1 MTQSGSTPES
11 TLNDGLTYNQ
21 YYGLRVQDD
30 QISLGYPDVVKVLAV
45 YESTSNNDPVLT
57 RVQFPALSN
66 VDNDAVIGE
75 DIVGSDSGAIARV
88 VTKPQTNNLGIVY
101 LNSEQ
106 FSLGETV
113 TFKES
118 NIVSNIQVIT
128 IGQYKDLTNNYNLDK
143 GQKDEFYDYS
153 RLVKTGSLT
162 PEKRLLVVF
171 DHYTV
176 PSSDDGDVFTVLS
189 YDAARFSKDIPE
201 IGPNGVRA
209 SDTLDFRPRVA
220 DNPGTSASPFAFSS
234 RNFSTAINY
243 NLKAGESSLLG
254 YDFYL
259 PRIDRVYL
267 DKFSGI
273 IVTKGISSLNP
284 NPPEN
289 ASDDLMQIAEI
300 SLPAYLYNVD
310 DAEITLIDNRRYTM
324 RDIGTLEDRVEN
336 LERVTSLSLLKLIPK
351 HLELKMLME
360 IIDLSLVSLLMILQI
375 ELYWMET

>member
-1 MTQSGSTPES
+1 MAGVFDGTVTNTPTNTTYSIELGIPELRNNENASLYAVLPEQNISSVNLADSQLLISKQLAKTISATTITLDATDLSSVGISTGLFESFDQERYSVHYSSGNGIGAITSDAFKLTGGGSSAEISGLNSSGGNSIVNITLKKSDIRSKTKEYTRSTVKNINLSKLTQSGSTPES

-75 DIVGSDSGAIARV
+75 DIVGSNSGAIARV

-176 PSSDDGDVFTVLS
+176 PSSDNGDVFTVLS

-201 IGPNGVRA
+201 IGPNEVRA
-209 SDTLDFRPRVA
+209 F
-220 DNPGTSASPFAFSS
+220 
-234 RNFSTAINY
+234 
-243 NLKAGESSLLG
+243 
-254 YDFYL
+254 
-259 PRIDRVYL
+259 
-267 DKFSGI
+267 
-273 IVTKGISSLNP
+273 
-284 NPPEN
+284 
-289 ASDDLMQIAEI
+289 
-300 SLPAYLYNVD
+300 
-310 DAEITLIDNRRYTM
+310 
-324 RDIGTLEDRVEN
+324 
-336 LERVTSLSLLKLIPK
+336 
-351 HLELKMLME
+351 
-360 IIDLSLVSLLMILQI
+360 
-375 ELYWMET
+375 